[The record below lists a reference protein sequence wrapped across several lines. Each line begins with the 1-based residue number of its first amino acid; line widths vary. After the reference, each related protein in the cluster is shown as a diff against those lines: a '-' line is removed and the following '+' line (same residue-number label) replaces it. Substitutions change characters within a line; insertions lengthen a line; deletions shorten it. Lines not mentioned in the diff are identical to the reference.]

1 MEPREQGSEVCVEH
15 HFAASCE
22 LVWGLLSDTN
32 RYNRAMG
39 LSIPSYVWQLNEGH
53 RVLVGRSTEGGL
65 SLRWIQEPFEWIEG
79 RMFRARRIFFAGP
92 AKSGTLEIDLDD
104 IDEIGGCVARITV
117 TGAMRSRALRVFQP
131 LVRAHLRRKIISYME
146 GIASVASV
154 TSGEPSAS
162 ELRPELPASVRAKM
176 LLLAS
181 DREVIVGGSGP
192 IAHDELA
199 RRAERMATAPV
210 DQEIVR
216 VLVERLAKRPDE
228 DVSQMR
234 PFELA
239 RQWGHDRRSVLRVFL
254 HATRAGLVDLNWQIN
269 CPVCRVSAEVVTTL
283 GEIGRDVHCQACN
296 IAYDVDFGANVEAVF
311 RSNRAIRDVEP
322 AVYCAASPVFRP
334 HIFAQLRADPGPFQE
349 HELRLHDGR
358 LHLRTLGQ
366 QPPIDLKGAL
376 VPAEIEVEIDAKSV
390 RALTRGE
397 SSDGTTRLRLRS
409 AGTEPEYLLIER
421 GAWASDAVLGSIVA
435 SLPEFVDLF
444 ATEAPAAGL
453 DLTIST
459 LTFLFSDLTGSTAL
473 YEKLGD
479 ARAFAIVQEHFAV
492 MEAVV
497 SANGGAVIKTMGDAV
512 MASFST
518 PRDAIRAAALAV
530 RRTQAKHGELEIG
543 VKLGV
548 HEGPCLA
555 VRANDRL
562 DFFGTTVNLT
572 ARLQGQARAG
582 EMVLMRELAER
593 PKIAEQL
600 AEFPARVSNAHLKG
614 IAVEQPLIAVDLRE
628 LLSPDSRR

>member
-1 MEPREQGSEVCVEH
+1 MCIER
-15 HFAASCE
+15 HFAGSCE

-39 LSIPSYVWQLNEGH
+39 LGIPSYVWQLREGH
-53 RVLVGRSTEGGL
+53 RMLVGRSNDGGVT
-65 SLRWIQEPFEWIEG
+65 LRWTQEPFEWIEG
-79 RMFRARRIFFAGP
+79 RMFRAQRIFFAGP
-92 AKSGTLEIDLDD
+92 AKSGSLRIDLEDTAD
-104 IDEIGGCVARITV
+104 GEGCVARITV
-117 TGAMRSRALRVFQP
+117 TGAIRSRALRVFEP
-131 LVRAHLRRKIISYME
+131 LVRGHLRRKIVTYME
-146 GIASVASV
+146 GIAAVVAD
-154 TSGEPSAS
+154 GRALLD

-176 LLLAS
+176 LLLGS
-181 DREVIVGGSGP
+181 DRQVVVGGISP
-192 IAHDELA
+192 VDQEALA
-199 RRAERMATAPV
+199 RRAERMTTAPV
-210 DQEIVR
+210 DQEIVQR
-216 VLVERLAKRPDE
+216 LVSRLASRPDE
-228 DVSQMR
+228 EVSQMR

-239 RQWGHDRRSVLRVFL
+239 RQWDCDRRSVLRVFL
-254 HATRAGLVDLNWQIN
+254 HATREGLVDLNWQIN

-322 AVYCAASPVFRP
+322 AIYCAASPVFRP

-349 HELRLHDGR
+349 HELHLHDGR
-358 LHLRTLGQ
+358 LHLRTLGEQ
-366 QPPIDLKGAL
+366 RSCNLQGAL
-376 VPAEIEVEIDAKSV
+376 VPAEIEVEIDARSV
-390 RALTRGE
+390 HVEVRGE
-397 SSDGTTRLRLRS
+397 SVDGITRLRLRS
-409 AGTEPEYLLIER
+409 AGPEPEHLLIER
-421 GAWASDAVLGSIVA
+421 GAWASDAVLGSVVA

-453 DLTIST
+453 ELTIST

-479 ARAFAIVQEHFAV
+479 ARAFAIVQEHFAL
-492 MEAVV
+492 MEAAV

-518 PRDAIRAAALAV
+518 PCDAIRAAVWAV
-530 RRTQAKHGELEIG
+530 RRTQVEHGQLEIG

-582 EMVLMRELAER
+582 ELVLMREIAER

-600 AEFPARVSNAHLKG
+600 AEFPARVANAHLKG
-614 IAVEQPLIAVDLRE
+614 IAAEQPLLAVDLRE
-628 LLSPDSRR
+628 SPDGSERSTE